1 MNSLKTRGFL
11 RPYKPYSPPE
21 DLEARFGRV
30 CADVLGKESHAA
42 TDAPVNMDKVKLDTE
57 TRSKLL
63 PALEEAI
70 DGHRV
75 PNSLVHT
82 MATLKEVKS
91 RRSLSRDVA
100 NMIVLSLQVFVF
112 YSTEVETRTPY
123 DALAD
128 AAEQEDGGGLPPNLQ
143 VQRDPIRFSLEGDG
157 PFNVDAFPRV
167 NSVMVTPEARRKYRD
182 TIKSKSPWKNS
193 ISDRD

>member
-75 PNSLVHT
+75 PNSLVHPT
-82 MATLKEVKS
+82 WTPTPI
-91 RRSLSRDVA
+91 LSMIQTGPSTRD
-100 NMIVLSLQVFVF
+100 
-112 YSTEVETRTPY
+112 
-123 DALAD
+123 
-128 AAEQEDGGGLPPNLQ
+128 G
-143 VQRDPIRFSLEGDG
+143 
-157 PFNVDAFPRV
+157 
-167 NSVMVTPEARRKYRD
+167 
-182 TIKSKSPWKNS
+182 
-193 ISDRD
+193 